1 MKLSFNVIR
10 QKLNQQ
16 KPETKFLGTVLA
28 LDPGET
34 TGVAAFG
41 CTDKEATLVHA
52 GQIKT
57 WPIQDCVHNLTKL
70 LDDIKPDFVV
80 FELYAVYEWKSDS
93 HSWSQIPTVQVIGSL
108 QTLLVQRNIPWTS
121 QTAQVA
127 KNFCKDEKLEEWG
140 FWLKGL
146 RHARDAIRH
155 GCYFL
160 LFGPKKD
167 S

>member
-1 MKLSFNVIR
+1 MALPFNKIR
-10 QKLNQQ
+10 QMLNKQ
-16 KPETKFLGTVLA
+16 KPETLFEGTLLA

-41 CTDKEATLVHA
+41 CVKDEATLVHG

-57 WPIQDCVHNLTKL
+57 WPITECVANLTKL
-70 LDDIKPDFVV
+70 LDDIKPDCVV
-80 FELYAVYEWKSDS
+80 FESYQVYEWKSDS
-93 HSWSQIPTVQVIGSL
+93 HSWSQIPTVQVIGSI
-108 QTLLVQRNIPWTS
+108 QTLLIQRNIPYYT

-127 KNFCKDEKLEEWG
+127 KGWCTDAKLEEWG
-140 FWLKGL
+140 YWLKGL

-160 LFGPKKD
+160 LFGPSKA